1 MAHIIINGRK
11 KLSGELQ
18 LQGSKNAALPVMAA
32 ALLIPGVTI
41 LKNCPNI
48 SDVECM
54 CQILRTTGAKVDRE
68 ADRIIIDAS
77 VITGHS
83 LPEEYVTRMRS
94 SVMLMGAMLGR
105 CGCID
110 LSYPGGCVIG
120 DRPIDMHKKAL
131 EKMGV
136 VCLDEGT
143 MMKAFCGG
151 LNGAEI
157 VLPFPSVGA
166 TENVILAAVCAK
178 GTTKLY
184 RGAREPEI
192 EVLCEFLRK
201 AGARILGEGTGCITI
216 EGVPGL
222 RETEFSIPADRIV
235 AGTYLLGVLA
245 AGGEAF
251 LRKAPC
257 NQMQAVL
264 DVVKDM
270 GADLSQEEDG
280 LWVRQTGE
288 LKTPGRITTQVYP
301 GFPTDLQSPL
311 LPVLAAA
318 KGDCLVTESIFNGR
332 FRVVE
337 ELNRMGAGIL
347 TAGNTAYVP
356 GDKKLRG
363 KDVTAEELRGGAALV
378 IAGLCAE
385 GITRIYNRHFID
397 RGYED
402 ICRDFQKLGAEIDSE
417 T

>member
-68 ADRIIIDAS
+68 ADRVIIDAS
-77 VITGHS
+77 EITGHS

-136 VCLDEGT
+136 ICQDEGT
-143 MMKAFCGG
+143 MMKAFCTG
-151 LNGAEI
+151 LNGTEI

-184 RGAREPEI
+184 HSAKEPEI
-192 EVLCEFLRK
+192 EVLCEFLIK
-201 AGARILGEGTGCITI
+201 AGARIWGQGTSCITI
-216 EGVPGL
+216 EGVSDL

-251 LRKAPC
+251 LKKAPC
-257 NQMQAVL
+257 NHMQAVL

-270 GADLSQEEDG
+270 GAYLRQEEDG
-280 LWVRQTGE
+280 LWVGSTGA

-311 LPVLAAA
+311 LPVLSTA
-318 KGDCLVTESIFNGR
+318 KGDCLVTEAIFNGR

-356 GDKKLRG
+356 GSKMLYG

-385 GITRIYNRHFID
+385 GRTRIYNRHFID